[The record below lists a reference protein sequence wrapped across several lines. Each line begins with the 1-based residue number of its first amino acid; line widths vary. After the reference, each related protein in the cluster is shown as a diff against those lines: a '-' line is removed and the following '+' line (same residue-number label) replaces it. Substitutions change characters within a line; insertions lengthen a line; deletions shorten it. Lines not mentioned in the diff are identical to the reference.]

1 MTLSAFTKFD
11 PRAFLENERLRV
23 AAAKVAKPAKGWRG
37 ARFSNSVPYCL
48 GHARIAYRPVP
59 SGLNQAISRL

>member
-37 ARFSNSVPYCL
+37 ARANFSNFSNFSRQ
-48 GHARIAYRPVP
+48 AR
-59 SGLNQAISRL
+59 